1 MLTPTGIGFGIGL
14 ILAATAL
21 VGYLTTPPKVIG
33 QQFQTM
39 TATSATSSSLEN
51 TSATK
56 IQSLFREHSARK
68 ESPSDNLSTE
78 KTGASVQTRVK

>member
-1 MLTPTGIGFGIGL
+1 MLTPTGIGLGIGL
-14 ILAATAL
+14 LLATTAL
-21 VGYLTTPPKVIG
+21 VGYLTTPKVIG
-33 QQFQTM
+33 QQFPTM
-39 TATSATSSSLEN
+39 TATPATSSSLEN